1 MELYRKKPVVVQA
14 EEIKEV
20 VHIETLEGTMRGEVG
35 DYLIIG
41 VNGEK
46 HPCKS
51 EIFHKT
57 YEKVDQSGNSVD
69 PYEEVDNLESQ
80 LEDLRDNYE
89 SLEDELS
96 VMEGER
102 DEYYEELLLAR
113 ESIEELKSSLLHV
126 SFDLDDALVEIED
139 LKEKYGDEE
148 WS

>member
-20 VHIETLEGTMRGEVG
+20 IHIKTLEGVMIGNVG
-35 DYLIIG
+35 DFLITG
-41 VNGEK
+41 VHGEK
-46 HPCKS
+46 YPCKP

-69 PYEEVDNLESQ
+69 PYEEIDDLESQ
-80 LEDLRDNYE
+80 IEDLRDNYE

-102 DEYYEELLLAR
+102 DEYYVELQEAR
-113 ESIEELKSSLLHV
+113 ESIEELKSYLLHV
-126 SFDLDDALVEIED
+126 SFDLEDALVEIED

-148 WS
+148 